1 MGEFKT
7 VSLHLD
13 SGYEYQYLNDSLF
26 SPESNYKQIVS
37 VLAEHGKE
45 STLGLNTFDNLK
57 WNILTN
63 SSEVF
68 LKEF

>member
-45 STLGLNTFDNLK
+45 STLGLNTFDNSK
-57 WNILTN
+57 
-63 SSEVF
+63 
-68 LKEF
+68 